1 MAIHLE
7 IVTPEAQVYSDNV
20 DSVVI
25 PGVEGELGILPMHVP
40 LMTMMKPGEL
50 QVKKDSENFSL
61 ATGEGFVEV
70 SGHNIIILTDMA
82 LKAEQIDENQVEQAL
97 QRAQD
102 ALAEKGTRTTEEEEA
117 LAAMIQKSM
126 AQLNLKRKKRY

>member
-1 MAIHLE
+1 MSIHLE

-50 QVKKDSENFSL
+50 QVKKGVESFSL
-61 ATGEGFVEV
+61 ATGEGFVEIT
-70 SGHNIIILTDMA
+70 GKNIIILTDMA
-82 LKAEQIDENQVEQAL
+82 LKAEQIDEDQVEQAL
-97 QRAQD
+97 KRAQD
-102 ALAEKGTRTTEEEEA
+102 ALAEKTSRTTEEEEA

-126 AQLNLKRKKRY
+126 AQLNLKRKRH